1 MAPLPPRQP
10 QQQVLQRSSSAST
23 GTTTS
28 GPTSTSSQQQHQQQQ
43 GRDRERDE
51 KKDIKYNLWVHDDR
65 FSKRD
70 LVLNPDVFK
79 NVKVGDLVEIF
90 HPGGAPAA
98 AAASGGSGGGGAGD
112 ATLNKRKDA
121 VILQVENMEDSLGGG
136 KTSLQISIAQH
147 VAALF
152 NLHARK
158 DVIVRKVDKESLA
171 ADYIELA
178 FRDQYIGRGDMWKF
192 KNKLMGTC
200 LYRGKKI
207 GADTGNGAGTGGF
220 FRAVVRSV
228 AVAGKETSCGYIVPA
243 TRVIFRSETAKYF
256 IFIQMSKE
264 MWDFDEDG
272 ELYFEKCVH
281 GFLPELFSKWKTTGV
296 NHVVSVVLFSR
307 IYYTNE
313 KDDSDDRGTPDT
325 ITPKVVGDDEI
336 PILTDFRGRRYR
348 DFYKVIAD
356 WETRADWFTL
366 LPTLKRSF
374 LSFLPSILQQ
384 PNPSNSGSTIL
395 SGTNSSASEGN
406 ILEAINLG
414 LIPFDRHYID
424 RDLLRTGLSIIVV
437 SPGTG
442 VFEVGRALLRLT
454 ERRMV
459 EVGVGA
465 DLVCL
470 SKRPLSV
477 VPLFGFRGGGSGGGV
492 GSHTR
497 GGVSGGTASPTSWTI
512 REREQSGASTITSED
527 PGRWRDRAVSV
538 NMPPNSGSTTG
549 GGVMDRRYEIW
560 DPLYSDDPV
569 EGSSDAQYG
578 ESEGELFYT
587 VPSWVMPSYWC
598 REESRGGCE
607 TGGGGGFVPR
617 CKMYEVQMMGVMEM
631 IGEKVVM
638 PYMEDAFPGEGM
650 SVGDTST
657 AVPHPDN
664 KEASNGRLEQRG
676 NTQVK
681 ESGVRFKIGGDDEEE
696 SPVGHHPNSSSTEGK
711 LVLHSRDMDRYD
723 DLVFMPQTLP
733 VSMRVP
739 LSTRTRSNSAV
750 GPLSEY
756 VVDSQNMYPQGKPT
770 RTGSRM
776 SVNVRGDDMRGASVS
791 PDFVMM
797 NLNLRRTNTSMSVVD
812 AMGGRSEGVGYA
824 YSSGYPEWDC
834 DSLSGEDRVAVMKAR
849 ARIEYFRNMNSATTS
864 AYGGAASLALAN
876 LFMEKGAGAAGG
888 GGTGAGGSGRS
899 QYQLRHSQ
907 QPPLPNPLSA
917 VPSFDTTDSV
927 SDMERL
933 NEGSHISNV
942 TTTGASGLTGSTD
955 TYTDDTFGRISSTS
969 SLGPIHIRRTNPS
982 YGLTTGS
989 GSYKGPSPLREFEL
1003 LKYTKPSPGKTGT
1016 GRYGSGTG
1024 ISGSGGGGGGG
1035 GGAPMVIRPNIINP
1049 FNPARNTY
1057 YKTPHNVRWRHVF
1070 TNPSPSSGMPVG
1082 NPHLTA
1088 AMNTNILGSVAMVE
1102 WKSLCTPACLPLTT
1116 DYFPSEQ
1123 ELGEEYQEYTYTVS
1137 LADTGAGGDLK
1148 AGVESL
1154 LVALVGQRLMQGFQL
1169 VRETTTE
1176 RDVGVAVSGPRL
1188 GKEKGNKRLIGGFDT
1203 RREVGSSRAGSV
1215 SSVGVPS
1222 PATQRKLGGLL
1233 VAEPSSMSITEKDER
1248 EEFTDI
1254 LTSTPY
1260 YLSLGDHVHKLFY
1273 DSSGHNVEIKRYVR
1287 KTTHSTAPIPY
1298 SFGVWPKLNPSQS
1311 AVPHYI
1317 PKTLSFAYPPVGAYN
1332 WNYLDHLMSG
1342 YQDDVGEMTEN
1353 LKFWRARF
1361 LVVPGEKVTEG
1372 VRNWVLGDRERERHA
1387 ELDDEEVRLVGFER
1401 FLECVERM
1409 RWTGEDE
1416 MAGDVP
1422 SGGNGGGVGRGGKT
1436 GKRKLGGRKL
1446 EVTMT
1451 TLTPAKY
1458 IKEEFLKSV
1467 ASGDSDTAALHPA
1480 TSAPSASA
1488 AAAAVAATARRGSV
1502 TSPMHAL
1509 SSITLTRSTPLDV
1522 IMSTLQSP
1530 PPHGVPICDRRW
1542 HFRLYPQ
1549 VFIGSDCVDWI
1560 LRMFSDVETREEA
1573 LEVGRNWM
1581 GEGAVEHVSGRHGF
1595 LDGYYFYKV
1604 GKTYRVRH
1612 SKSREREKEKGKVG
1626 KDKEKEKEKEK
1637 GGLLHGHHQHHHHQ
1651 NQPDAKVERTHSAPA
1666 RLHKPLEPSSSSLL
1680 QHTGSSASSS
1690 SGNGHGG
1697 HAGHGGTTVASS
1709 SSTSPPEPFPL
1720 TKRTTLSLSHS
1731 PHLPRQTAI
1740 LHYDTL
1746 HNPLTCWKF
1755 RLEWL
1760 VCSPRLVEEMISA
1773 WGRVA
1778 EKCGFR
1784 MVEAGTEENDWMG
1797 GKRPFEGGV
1806 WIHCAVGPW
1815 ESGGADNEGHGVAE
1829 DESRARSNDEGG
1841 GVTNDDDG
1849 SRGVAHDNDE
1859 GRAGGGEESGSLRG
1873 MGHAFGSSTSSVASD
1888 PSMLAAGASSPLS
1901 THTPASPVL
1910 TSTSL
1915 PTTASLSLA
1924 THPFTTTDGH
1934 HGNPMHHLT
1943 DHQHP
1948 PTVES
1953 LEPFYRA
1960 LLTKFNFVLD
1970 TEADSAFPKGSVAWS
1985 YDKRWGEWKREQW
1998 VWRNGA
2004 ALVQVVIRDPTH
2016 GQAHS
2021 ANTNV
2026 NVNVNTSTS
2035 VGSNKSVTHLDLDEH
2050 QDTPPVSA
2058 FGGTT
2063 PDSLDAIH
2071 SPSSLPHI
2079 TTHDS
2084 KQTHDSH
2091 PTTDADTLKSTH
2103 SLSSPPPPIT
2113 QDCPFAFYYT
2123 PNRLHLTS
2131 LTSKTFTTAS
2141 MTATAVM
2148 SEEAALRRDIKH
2160 FCGDYLALSGFW
2172 RGVRKDL
2179 RKKAEIVS
2187 SSVSVR
2193 ESVSVVREGDVVLR
2207 PVVVDLYEGG
2217 AGKREFR
2224 AGVTVEKDS

>member
-1 MAPLPPRQP
+1 
-10 QQQVLQRSSSAST
+10 
-23 GTTTS
+23 
-28 GPTSTSSQQQHQQQQ
+28 
-43 GRDRERDE
+43 
-51 KKDIKYNLWVHDDR
+51 
-65 FSKRD
+65 
-70 LVLNPDVFK
+70 
-79 NVKVGDLVEIF
+79 
-90 HPGGAPAA
+90 
-98 AAASGGSGGGGAGD
+98 
-112 ATLNKRKDA
+112 
-121 VILQVENMEDSLGGG
+121 
-136 KTSLQISIAQH
+136 
-147 VAALF
+147 
-152 NLHARK
+152 
-158 DVIVRKVDKESLA
+158 
-171 ADYIELA
+171 
-178 FRDQYIGRGDMWKF
+178 MWKF

-207 GADTGNGAGTGGF
+207 GAATGNGAGTGGF

-296 NHVVSVVLFSR
+296 NHVVSVVLFAR
-307 IYYTNE
+307 IYYANE
-313 KDDSDDRGTPDT
+313 KDDDDDRGTPDT

-356 WETRADWFTL
+356 WETRSDWSTL

-477 VPLFGFRGGGSGGGV
+477 VPLFGFRGGGGGGGV

-497 GGVSGGTASPTSWTI
+497 GGGGVSGGTASPTSWTI

-549 GGVMDRRYEIW
+549 GGGVMDRRYEIW

-569 EGSSDAQYG
+569 AGNSDAQYG

-598 REESRGGCE
+598 REENRGGCE
-607 TGGGGGFVPR
+607 TGGGAGFVPR

-650 SVGDTST
+650 SMGDITT
-657 AVPHPDN
+657 VVPHPDT

-696 SPVGHHPNSSSTEGK
+696 ASPVGHHPNSSSTEGK

-733 VSMRVP
+733 ISMRTP
-739 LSTRTRSNSAV
+739 LSARTRSNSAV
-750 GPLSEY
+750 GPLSDY
-756 VVDSQNMYPQGKPT
+756 VVDSQNMYPQGKPS

-776 SVNVRGDDMRGASVS
+776 NMNVRGDELRGASVS

-812 AMGGRSEGVGYA
+812 AMGGRSEGGGYA

-864 AYGGAASLALAN
+864 GYGGAASLALAN
-876 LFMEKGAGAAGG
+876 LFMEKGASAAGSG
-888 GGTGAGGSGRS
+888 GTTGAGGSGRS

-907 QPPLPNPLSA
+907 HPPLPNPLST
-917 VPSFDTTDSV
+917 VPSFDTTDSA
-927 SDMERL
+927 SDIERL
-933 NEGSHISNV
+933 NEVSHISNV
-942 TTTGASGLTGSTD
+942 TTTGTSGLTGSTD

-1024 ISGSGGGGGGG
+1024 ISGGSGGGGG

-1070 TNPSPSSGMPVG
+1070 TNPSPSGMPVG

-1176 RDVGVAVSGPRL
+1176 RDVGVAVSGQRL
-1188 GKEKGNKRLIGGFDT
+1188 GKEKGNKRLIGGFDN
-1203 RREVGSSRAGSV
+1203 RREVGSSRTGSV

-1311 AVPHYI
+1311 AIPHYI

-1372 VRNWVLGDRERERHA
+1372 VRSWVLGDRERERHA

-1409 RWTGEDE
+1409 RWAGEE
-1416 MAGDVP
+1416 EGVVGDVP
-1422 SGGNGGGVGRGGKT
+1422 SGNGGGVGRGGKT
-1436 GKRKLGGRKL
+1436 GKRKGGGRKL

-1458 IKEEFLKSV
+1458 IKEEFLKSG
-1467 ASGDSDTAALHPA
+1467 ASGDSDTAAGLVLHPA
-1480 TSAPSASA
+1480 TSTPSASVSASA
-1488 AAAAVAATARRGSV
+1488 AATAATARRGSV

-1509 SSITLTRSTPLDV
+1509 SSVTLTRSTLLDT
-1522 IMSTLQSP
+1522 IMSTLQLP

-1573 LEVGRNWM
+1573 LEVGRSWM

-1612 SKSREREKEKGKVG
+1612 DKARDREKEKEKAKLG
-1626 KDKEKEKEKEK
+1626 KDKEKEK
-1637 GGLLHGHHQHHHHQ
+1637 GGLVHGHHHQ
-1651 NQPDAKVERTHSAPA
+1651 QRHPDAKVERTHSAPA
-1666 RLHKPLEPSSSSLL
+1666 RLHKPAESSSSLL
-1680 QHTGSSASSS
+1680 LQHPGSSASSN
-1690 SGNGHGG
+1690 SGNG
-1697 HAGHGGTTVASS
+1697 HAGHGGGGMVASS
-1709 SSTSPPEPFPL
+1709 SSSSPQDPFPL
-1720 TKRTTLSLSHS
+1720 TKRTTLILSHS

-1746 HNPLTCWKF
+1746 HNPSTCWKF

-1797 GKRPFEGGV
+1797 AKRPFEGGV

-1815 ESGGADNEGHGVAE
+1815 ESGVADDDGEGRGVTHDD
-1829 DESRARSNDEGG
+1829 DESRG
-1841 GVTNDDDG
+1841 
-1849 SRGVAHDNDE
+1849 
-1859 GRAGGGEESGSLRG
+1859 GGGEENESLRG
-1873 MGHAFGSSTSSVASD
+1873 MAHTFGSSTSSVASD
-1888 PSMLAAGASSPLS
+1888 PPMVLGGASSPLS
-1901 THTPASPVL
+1901 THPTSPAL

-1915 PTTASLSLA
+1915 PTTGSLSLPTIDHPSTSLHNL
-1924 THPFTTTDGH
+1924 TH
-1934 HGNPMHHLT
+1934 
-1943 DHQHP
+1943 HP
-1948 PTVES
+1948 YNQTQLPHTVES

-1960 LLTKFNFVLD
+1960 LLTKFGFVLD

-1985 YDKRWGEWKREQW
+1985 YEKRWGEWKREQW

-2004 ALVQVVIRDPTH
+2004 AFVQVVVRDVQSAGASINANANVNANINTNTNSNTN
-2016 GQAHS
+2016 ANTNANMNTNTS
-2021 ANTNV
+2021 ANTNTKANTSVNVNANTNV
-2026 NVNVNTSTS
+2026 NLNVPTPLESS
-2035 VGSNKSVTHLDLDEH
+2035 KSVTHLDLEDH
-2050 QDTPPVSA
+2050 HDTPPISA
-2058 FGGTT
+2058 SGDTTT
-2063 PDSLDAIH
+2063 PLTTLDATHSTHSMHSIH
-2071 SPSSLPHI
+2071 STSSSLPHI
-2079 TTHDS
+2079 TTHTSKLDS
-2084 KQTHDSH
+2084 KNPLDNNTTTTTETDTLKS
-2091 PTTDADTLKSTH
+2091 TTDTDTLKSTH
-2103 SLSSPPPPIT
+2103 SLFSSFSSPPPAIR
-2113 QDCPFAFYYT
+2113 QECPFAFYYT

-2148 SEEAALRRDIKH
+2148 SEEAALRRDMKL
-2160 FCGDYLALSGFW
+2160 FCGDVHSLSGFW
-2172 RGVRKDL
+2172 RGVRSEL
-2179 RKKAEIVS
+2179 RRKAE
-2187 SSVSVR
+2187 SVMNMR
-2193 ESVSVVREGDVVLR
+2193 ESVMNVRENVRVGDVPDVVLR
-2207 PVVVDLYEGG
+2207 PTVVDVYEGG